1 MRPEFRSSPPSETDE
16 SDVRILVVE
25 DEPDL
30 RRVLYD
36 ALEEAGL
43 AVDVAADGHAALH
56 KALAWDYDAILLD
69 LMLPGLSGWDVLTQ
83 LRQEKQTPVLVMT
96 ARDAVDD
103 RVRALDQGADDY
115 LIKPFA
121 LSELLARL
129 RALVRR
135 TTGGGTSVITLGE
148 VQVNLASRT
157 VLQGGVPVRLT
168 ATEFALVEYLA
179 LHRGRVVSQT
189 ELYERLFDEH
199 HDSLSNL
206 IEVHVANV
214 RRKLGRDFIVTRR
227 GQGYL
232 IDAPLDPT

>member
-1 MRPEFRSSPPSETDE
+1 M
-16 SDVRILVVE
+16 RILVVE

-36 ALEEAGL
+36 ALDEAGM
-43 AVDVAADGHAALH
+43 AVDIAADGRAALH
-56 KALAWDYDAILLD
+56 KALAWDYDAVLLD
-69 LMLPGLSGWDVLTQ
+69 LMLPGLSGWDVLAQ
-83 LRQEKQTPVLVMT
+83 LRQQKQTPVLVMT

-121 LSELLARL
+121 LAELLARL
-129 RALVRR
+129 RALIRR
-135 TTGGGTSVITLGE
+135 ATGGGTSVISLGD
-148 VQVNLASRT
+148 VQVNLASRS
-157 VLQGGVPVRLT
+157 VVQGEHPVRLT

-179 LHRGRVVSQT
+179 LHRGQVVSRT

-199 HDSLSNL
+199 HDALSNL

-214 RRKLGRDFIVTRR
+214 RRKLGRHFIVTRR

-232 IDAPLDPT
+232 IDGPVDPT

>member
-1 MRPEFRSSPPSETDE
+1 
-16 SDVRILVVE
+16 VRILVVE

-36 ALEEAGL
+36 ALEEAGM
-43 AVDVAADGHAALH
+43 AVDVAADGHAARH
-56 KALAWDYDAILLD
+56 KALAWDYDVILLD
-69 LMLPGLSGWDVLTQ
+69 LMLPGQSGWEVLAQ
-83 LRQEKQTPVLVMT
+83 LRQEKRTPVLVMT
-96 ARDAVDD
+96 ARDAVAD
-103 RVRALDQGADDY
+103 RVRALDAGADDY

-121 LSELLARL
+121 LAELLARL
-129 RALVRR
+129 RALIRR
-135 TTGGGTSVITLGE
+135 ATGGGSSVITLGE
-148 VQVNLASRT
+148 VQINLASRT
-157 VLQGGVPVRLT
+157 VAVGEIPVRLT

-179 LHRGRVVSQT
+179 LHRGRIVSRS

-214 RRKLGRDFIVTRR
+214 RRKLGRDFIETRR

-232 IDAPLDPT
+232 IHAAIDPT

>member
-1 MRPEFRSSPPSETDE
+1 M
-16 SDVRILVVE
+16 RILVVE

-43 AVDVAADGHAALH
+43 AVDVAADGHAARH
-56 KALAWDYDAILLD
+56 KALAWDYDVILLD
-69 LMLPGLSGWDVLTQ
+69 LMLPGQSGWEVLAQ
-83 LRQEKQTPVLVMT
+83 LRQEKRTPVLVMT
-96 ARDAVDD
+96 ARDAVAD
-103 RVRALDQGADDY
+103 RVRALDAGADDY

-121 LSELLARL
+121 LAELLARL
-129 RALVRR
+129 RALIRR
-135 TTGGGTSVITLGE
+135 ATGGGSSVITLGA
-148 VQVNLASRT
+148 VQINLASRT
-157 VLQGGVPVRLT
+157 VTQGEIPVRLT

-179 LHRGRVVSQT
+179 LHRGRIVSRS

-214 RRKLGRDFIVTRR
+214 RRKLGRDFIETRR

-232 IDAPLDPT
+232 IDAAIDPT

>member
-1 MRPEFRSSPPSETDE
+1 M
-16 SDVRILVVE
+16 RILVVE

-43 AVDVAADGHAALH
+43 AVDVAADGHAAVH
-56 KALAWDYDAILLD
+56 KALAWDYDVILLD
-69 LMLPGLSGWDVLTQ
+69 LMLPGQSGWEVLAQ
-83 LRQEKQTPVLVMT
+83 LRQEKRTPVLVMT
-96 ARDAVDD
+96 ARDAVAD
-103 RVRALDQGADDY
+103 RVRALDAGADDY

-121 LSELLARL
+121 LAELLARL
-129 RALVRR
+129 RALIRR
-135 TTGGGTSVITLGE
+135 AKGGGSSVITLGA
-148 VQVNLASRT
+148 VQINLASRT
-157 VLQGGVPVRLT
+157 VALGEIPVRLT

-179 LHRGRVVSQT
+179 LHRGRIVSRS

-232 IDAPLDPT
+232 IDAAIDPT